1 MNTTIISH
9 RMFVAALTNDAG
21 AQGKTSTAPY
31 STGASNAAGQPVTSH
46 LTVEQLA
53 AMAMRYWP
61 DFPFGMRLERQA
73 E

>member
-21 AQGKTSTAPY
+21 AQDKSSPAAY
-31 STGASNAAGQPVTSH
+31 SPRASNDAGQPVTSH

-61 DFPFGMRLERQA
+61 DFPFGGSLGQHA